1 MAISTYAELKS
12 AVADWLNRSDLTSAI
27 ANFVSLAEAQINR
40 DERLHATDGV
50 TRDTL
55 TVSSQFTALPTDYLK
70 FLSVN
75 VSGDRDYPLDLVSMY
90 EIDEIRGC
98 QASGIPRAYCIVG
111 PDLEIAPVPSEA
123 TDLEIAYQA
132 KIPALTDAA
141 TTNWLLTSHPDIYL
155 YATLMQSAPYLHEDE
170 RVAVWASMYDKCC
183 NDFERAEANKRWSAS
198 PLNKR
203 KRSIG

>member
-27 ANFVSLAEAQINR
+27 SNFVALAEAQINR
-40 DERLHATDGV
+40 DERLHSTAGV
-50 TRDTL
+50 TRGTL
-55 TVSSQFTALPTDYLK
+55 SVSSQFTALPSGYLK

-75 VSGDRDYPLDLVSMY
+75 VDGDRDYPLEAVSLY
-90 EIDEIRGC
+90 EIDEIR
-98 QASGIPRAYCIVG
+98 ASQPSGTPRAYCIVG
-111 PDLEIAPVPSEA
+111 TDLEIAPVPSTA
-123 TDLEIAYQA
+123 TTLEIAYQA
-132 KIPALTDAA
+132 KVPALTDVA

-183 NDFERAEANKRWSAS
+183 NDFERAEANKRWPA